1 MTKFVLIMFLCSAVP
16 GNECQL
22 IDTPINDFKTYHE
35 CAYYGYDYSSILLRE
50 FSTDFVDILF
60 SYFNMLFFL
69 IQSITIPI

>member
-1 MTKFVLIMFLCSAVP
+1 MFLCSAVP

-50 FSTDFVDILF
+50 FSTDFVDNNRVFTAF
-60 SYFNMLFFL
+60 SCKEDA
-69 IQSITIPI
+69 SI

>member
-1 MTKFVLIMFLCSAVP
+1 MTKFVLITFLCSAVP

-50 FSTDFVDILF
+50 FSTDFVDNNRVFTAF
-60 SYFNMLFFL
+60 SCKEDA
-69 IQSITIPI
+69 SI